1 MKFLFFI
8 LTFLSIQIHLIKA
21 QTSNWFWWIYDR
33 EDFDILFAPAS
44 EEHTNFMDDQMKC
57 QSQNEKCY
65 SINSELE
72 SNAPFDNKCCRYKKE
87 DIDVCVTIFSGK
99 YKKTNLYSLDKSNKG
114 FSYDC
119 DGNGLKTYDSSQ
131 FSSNQNWEIKIR
143 EKLDCIY
150 SQDENKW
157 KSLPKS
163 FSQNTKCCWFTND
176 QYASLASCFGMSE
189 ITDEEFNRT
198 IPYLSLATYSADSG
212 EMEFRCYDKSDKV
225 VKGKYNLKLYIAEM
239 GSAEEKLLQEL
250 ISENALDIF
259 SKKQNFVKIKNYD
272 KELTN
277 SFQIWTVSPNK
288 NVRKFTVSVKFSYSI
303 TSSKT
308 KSPKRNLETR
318 TIEKIASCLPIE
330 IDEKS
335 NLNLTTSECTFPNDE
350 GYTAEKIEIQPG
362 HDLIGNFN
370 DENKVATPGTN
381 FSDDEIKNLDENTV
395 YFFFKNAT
403 TDLKSNVIEGEIEE
417 DRKNVEFVLYHQKND
432 QTVETV
438 KAKAD
443 FLKNNKS
450 INFVTEPEINFK
462 EGVTLIPNQLA
473 KGEDGKYLYI
483 QNKIA
488 KRGNSS
494 DYDSYPGDDSF
505 PNLKSYYAKKSSGLS
520 TGVILAIAIP
530 CCLLLA
536 AIAVVASILAKQSKT
551 VPDIYN
557 TSNSSSNAINN

>member
-1 MKFLFFI
+1 MKFFPFI
-8 LTFLSIQIHLIKA
+8 IFLSVSIHLINT

-33 EDFDILFAPAS
+33 EDHDIIVDPDS
-44 EEHTNFMDDQMKC
+44 EENDKFLEDQSKC
-57 QSQNEKCY
+57 FSQYDKCY
-65 SINSELE
+65 TINSELE
-72 SNAPFDNKCCRYKKE
+72 SKSPFDNECCRYKTE
-87 DIDVCVTIFSGK
+87 YNDACITIFSGK
-99 YKKTNLYSLDKSNKG
+99 YKNTNLYSLDKSSKG

-119 DGNGLKTYDSSQ
+119 DGNGLKTYDSSK
-131 FSSNQNWEIKIR
+131 FTSNQKWEIKIR

-150 SQDENKW
+150 SQDENECKR
-157 KSLPKS
+157 LPKS

-176 QYASLASCFGMSE
+176 QYTSLASCFGMSE

-198 IPYLSLATYSADSG
+198 TPYLSIATASADSG

-250 ISENALDIF
+250 MSENALDIF
-259 SKKQNFVKIKNYD
+259 SKKQNFYKIQKYE

-277 SFQIWTVSPNK
+277 TFNIWTVSPNK
-288 NVRKFTVSVKFSYSI
+288 NVRKFIVSVKFSYTI

-308 KSPKRNLETR
+308 KSPNRKLETG
-318 TIEKIASCLPIE
+318 TTEKIASCVPIN

-381 FSDDEIKNLDENTV
+381 FSDDEIIKLDEDTV
-395 YFFFKNAT
+395 YFVLKDPI
-403 TDLKSNVIEGEIEE
+403 TDLNSNFIEGEIEE
-417 DRKNVEFVLYHQKND
+417 DRKNVEFVLYHQKKD
-432 QTVETV
+432 ETVEVV

-443 FLKNNKS
+443 FLKDNKN
-450 INFVTEPEINFK
+450 ITLVTEPQIDFN

-473 KGEDGKYLYI
+473 KSEDGKYLYI

-488 KRGNSS
+488 KRTNSS
-494 DYDSYPGDDSF
+494 NYDGEYTNRVPKT
-505 PNLKSYYAKKSSGLS
+505 NTYYVRKNSGLS
-520 TGVILAIAIP
+520 TGAILAIIIP
-530 CCLLLA
+530 LCVLL
-536 AIAVVASILAKQSKT
+536 IGAVIVASICAKKSN
-551 VPDIYN
+551 DARSIYN
-557 TSNSSSNAINN
+557 TSSYSSKDILN

>member
-1 MKFLFFI
+1 MKFLPLI
-8 LTFLSIQIHLIKA
+8 IYLSISIYFINT
-21 QTSNWFWWIYDR
+21 QTSKAYWWIYDR
-33 EDFDILFAPAS
+33 EDHDILFADGS
-44 EEHTNFMDDQMKC
+44 EENDNFLDDQVKC
-57 QSQNEKCY
+57 MSQYDNCY
-65 SINSELE
+65 TINSELE
-72 SNAPFDNKCCRYKKE
+72 SKPPFDNKCCRYKKE
-87 DIDVCVTIFSGK
+87 DIDGCTTIFSGK
-99 YKKTNLYSLDKSNKG
+99 YQKTNLYSLDKSNKG

-119 DGNGLKTYDSSQ
+119 DGNGLKTYDSSK
-131 FSSNQNWEIKIR
+131 FTSNQKWEIKIR

-150 SQDENKW
+150 SQDENEC

-176 QYASLASCFGMSE
+176 QYTSLASCFGMSE

-198 IPYLSLATYSADSG
+198 TPYLAIATVSADSG

-250 ISENALDIF
+250 MSENALDIF
-259 SKKQNFVKIKNYD
+259 SKKQNFYKIQKYE

-277 SFQIWTVSPNK
+277 TFNIWTVSPNK
-288 NVRKFTVSVKFSYSI
+288 NVRKFIVSVKFSYTI

-308 KSPKRNLETR
+308 KSPNRKLESGT
-318 TIEKIASCLPIE
+318 TEKIASCVPIN

-370 DENKVATPGTN
+370 DENKVATPGTSL
-381 FSDDEIKNLDENTV
+381 SDDEITKLDEDTV
-395 YFFFKNAT
+395 YFVLKDPI
-403 TDLKSNVIEGEIEE
+403 TDLNSNFIEGEIEE
-417 DRKNVEFVLYHQKND
+417 DRKNVEFVLYHQKKD
-432 QTVETV
+432 ETVEVV

-443 FLKNNKS
+443 FLKDNKN
-450 INFVTEPEINFK
+450 INFVTEPQIDFN

-473 KGEDGKYLYI
+473 KSEDGKYLYI

-488 KRGNSS
+488 KRTNSS
-494 DYDSYPGDDSF
+494 NYDDDEYRPF
-505 PNLKSYYAKKSSGLS
+505 KTNSYYSARKSSGLS
-520 TGVILAIAIP
+520 TGVILAIIIP
-530 CCLLLA
+530 LCVIL
-536 AIAVVASILAKQSKT
+536 IGAVIIASIWTK
-551 VPDIYN
+551 
-557 TSNSSSNAINN
+557 